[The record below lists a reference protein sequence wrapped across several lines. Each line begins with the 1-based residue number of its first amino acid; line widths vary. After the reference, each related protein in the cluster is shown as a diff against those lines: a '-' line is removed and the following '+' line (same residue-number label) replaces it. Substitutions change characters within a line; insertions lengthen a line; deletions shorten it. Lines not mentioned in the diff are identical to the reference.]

1 MDVAQ
6 MRDDARSD
14 GHFLAFAQFED
25 ERLGDVML
33 FDLRLTE
40 IKLPRLTVMV
50 GKGFGPDAKFWAAFF
65 GRIRLKT
72 PGG

>member
-1 MDVAQ
+1 
-6 MRDDARSD
+6 MRDDAGSD

-25 ERLGDVML
+25 ERLGDMML

-50 GKGFGPDAKFWAAFF
+50 GKGFGPQANF
-65 GRIRLKT
+65 GSVLFT
-72 PGG
+72 GV